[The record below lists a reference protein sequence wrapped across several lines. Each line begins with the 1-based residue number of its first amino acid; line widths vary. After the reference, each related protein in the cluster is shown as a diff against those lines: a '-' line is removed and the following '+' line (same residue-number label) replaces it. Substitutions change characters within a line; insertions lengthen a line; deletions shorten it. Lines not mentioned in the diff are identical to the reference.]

1 MAMIEV
7 DFEVFKEIT
16 ARREAEEMTPNDV
29 LRSLLGLDT
38 KQPGSTVTTAALKGW
53 SYKGILFPNGTEFKA
68 SYKGTMYLANVAT
81 DQLMLDGKQMNSP
94 SEAAMA
100 ITKTA
105 VNGWTFWKCRFPES
119 RRWQKLSSLRSHD

>member
-16 ARREAEEMTPNDV
+16 ARRETEEMTPNDV

-38 KQPGSTVTTAALKGW
+38 RPSGAGSTTTALKGW

-68 SYKGTMYLANVAT
+68 SYKGTMYLANVTA
-81 DQLMLDGKQMNSP
+81 DQLMLDGKVMNSP

-100 ITKTA
+100 ITRTA

>member
-16 ARREAEEMTPNDV
+16 ARRETEEMTPNDV
-29 LRSLLGLDT
+29 LRGLLGLDI
-38 KQPGSTVTTAALKGW
+38 KSSEAGSTAALKGW

-68 SYKGTMYLANVAT
+68 SYKGTMYLANVT
-81 DQLMLDGKQMNSP
+81 SDQLMLDGNVMNSP

-105 VNGWTFWKCRFPES
+105 VNGWTFWKCRFPDS